1 MNSSP
6 ESPGWQPPELGG
18 RRGSA
23 SATRTPDGP
32 MRYLQL
38 VAHVELARGAEA
50 EAADALEAA
59 LARSHAAGVAESE
72 ARISGELEQAL
83 QALQGVVERLEIAW
97 TNLEQDWKP
106 NLYSLSLAVARK
118 LVQRELTANP
128 EIVTDLIDRALQ
140 LVPLDRTLDIRLN
153 PGDLAALG
161 DRLEHAVPAD
171 RAVTVRWV
179 PDASLDRGAFVVE
192 TPQRIVDGRSD
203 VALRRLY
210 DRLDDE

>member
-1 MNSSP
+1 M
-6 ESPGWQPPELGG
+6 
-18 RRGSA
+18 
-23 SATRTPDGP
+23 ATRPPDGP
-32 MRYLQL
+32 MHYVPL
-38 VAHVELARGAEA
+38 LARSDGVRGIEAAE
-50 EAADALEAA
+50 ADALDAA
-59 LARSHAAGVAESE
+59 LARSHAAGFAESE
-72 ARISGELEQAL
+72 ARIAEQTEQAL
-83 QALQGVVERLEIAW
+83 KALEGVVERLEMAW
-97 TNLEQDWKP
+97 TNLEHDWKP

-140 LVPLDRTLDIRLN
+140 LVPLDRTLEIRLN
-153 PGDLAALG
+153 PSDLAALG
-161 DRLEHAVPAD
+161 DRLERAVPAD

-179 PDASLDRGAFVVE
+179 PDVSLDRGAFVVE

>member
-50 EAADALEAA
+50 EEADALEAA

-153 PGDLAALG
+153 PGDLARSATG
-161 DRLEHAVPAD
+161 SNTRCRPIAPS
-171 RAVTVRWV
+171 TVRWV